1 MKVGPVA
8 PRSRTDMTAASP
20 TLRLLLWPSLLTLVL
35 SVARLVGEVQGW
47 LPPTSGGALHPLGI
61 VWCVFVFGAWFGW
74 RLLRAGLG
82 PRVRRPW
89 AWALVALLAFAGT
102 VMWRFRPFLGAG
114 TDDATF
120 QQLRTAVL
128 VIVSVV
134 LAAGALMF
142 VVWPRLAWLML
153 LYGLLARGTVVAL
166 TILAKQRGWNTH
178 YTKFG
183 PSGIERDMGDTIVS
197 ASVAQFG
204 GWVPFTIVGG
214 VLAGSVVAAAR
225 RARHA

>member
-1 MKVGPVA
+1 
-8 PRSRTDMTAASP
+8 MTAAPS
-20 TLRLLLWPSLLTLVL
+20 TLGLLLWPSVLTLAL
-35 SVARLVGEVQGW
+35 SVARLVGQVQGW
-47 LPPTSGGALHPLGI
+47 LPPTSGGAMHPLGI

-74 RLLRAGLG
+74 RLSRAHLG

-89 AWALVALLAFAGT
+89 AWALAALLALAGT
-102 VMWRFRPFLGAG
+102 VMWQFRPFLGAG

-120 QQLRTAVL
+120 QQLRVAVM
-128 VIVSVV
+128 VIVGVA

-153 LYGLLARGTVVAL
+153 LYGLGARGTVVVL
-166 TILAKQRGWNTH
+166 TILAKQQGWNTH

-183 PSGIERDMGDTIVS
+183 PSGIERDMADTIVS
-197 ASVAQFG
+197 ASFAQLG

-214 VLAGSVVAAAR
+214 VLAGGIVLATR
-225 RARHA
+225 RGPQQ